1 MLRKL
6 AKLFSE
12 VDREAWIR
20 FAVALLGLI
29 FSFTFAIISSSFRE
43 EGSFIA
49 TAISASLALFT
60 AALVGVATVPYLAR
74 RVAFERRRFAVR
86 YEVTR
91 EGLGYTVVV
100 IIIAIAAL
108 NTGNNL
114 LFIVV
119 AAMLSAVLV
128 SGIASTIVL
137 FGLTLNVSIPEH
149 VFAKK
154 PFIGTITVSN
164 SGRLPSFSVSVVPEK
179 VRVKRTWRWQ
189 KTDVGIPPFRAT
201 GKEWFRLPDLQLRSV
216 PPTRPEPPIITRPVY
231 FPYLAP
237 RGAQSAPV
245 ELNFPRRGRYV
256 QKGLGLSTRFPF
268 SFVSKT
274 RVVPFERELL
284 VLPTVEETDEFLS
297 ILPTLRGEFEAFIA
311 GRGYDLYRLR
321 EFTPGDAARHIDWKA
336 TSRAQTVMVREFTR
350 EDERKLRVVFD
361 NPAPRTLSDDDYERA
376 VSLVA
381 SIAWH
386 FSNGSNEVNFHA
398 PGYTGPQEALSFL
411 KYLAAV
417 EPSEVPLPLEDVGGG
432 AYNLVVTA
440 RQRGS
445 IPTHLWTTSY
455 FIFVSD
461 QKTS

>member
-1 MLRKL
+1 
-6 AKLFSE
+6 
-12 VDREAWIR
+12 
-20 FAVALLGLI
+20 
-29 FSFTFAIISSSFRE
+29 
-43 EGSFIA
+43 
-49 TAISASLALFT
+49 
-60 AALVGVATVPYLAR
+60 
-74 RVAFERRRFAVR
+74 
-86 YEVTR
+86 
-91 EGLGYTVVV
+91 
-100 IIIAIAAL
+100 
-108 NTGNNL
+108 
-114 LFIVV
+114 
-119 AAMLSAVLV
+119 MLSAVLV

-179 VRVKRTWRWQ
+179 MKTRRSWSWQ
-189 KTDVGIPPFRAT
+189 KTDVGIPPFREP

-216 PPTRPEPPIITRPVY
+216 PPTKPDPPIITRPVY

-237 RGAQSAPV
+237 RGSQSAPV
-245 ELNFPRRGRYV
+245 QLNFPRRGRYV

-274 RVVPFERELL
+274 RVVAFERELL

-297 ILPTLRGEFEAFIA
+297 ILPTLRGEYEAFIA

-321 EFTPGDAARHIDWKA
+321 EFAPGDAARHIDWKA

-350 EDERKLRVVFD
+350 EDERKLRIVFD
-361 NPAPRTLSDDDYERA
+361 NPAPEQLSEEEYERA
-376 VSLVA
+376 VSLAA
-381 SIAWH
+381 SVAWH
-386 FSNGSNEVNFHA
+386 FSNGSNEVNFYA

-417 EPSEVPLPLEDVGGG
+417 EPSEVPMQLEDVGGG

-440 RQRGS
+440 RKRGS
-445 IPTHLWTTSY
+445 IPTQLWTTSY

-461 QKTS
+461 RRTS